1 MIKVLKKISV
11 VKVVLTM
18 LFAVLFTGYAYS
30 QKPVD
35 ASMKGELVDSISSLY
50 EDWSTVSISGKLKME
65 GLPVSPSVKI
75 YMERDSSVL
84 ISLRAPFMGEVGRAE
99 IYCDTLLVV
108 NKMKKTF
115 VKEPLS
121 QVFAHYPGTLSDVQN
136 ILLARPVIAGLGL
149 LTPEIKENV
158 EIYQEADGQ
167 FSLLPVGDVALE
179 EFNYGYLIDGMARPA
194 ALLVL
199 PLSKPGTMVSLTYGY
214 YNKGYDLS
222 VIYQSPEKSK
232 GGTLELD
239 LPDWNGS
246 PVQPIKLNEKYT
258 RLSFPDFMKSF

>member
-1 MIKVLKKISV
+1 MFKNLFV
-11 VKVVLTM
+11 VRFVLTI
-18 LFAVLFTGYAYS
+18 LLAVPFAGYAYA
-30 QKPVD
+30 QEPAD
-35 ASMKGELVDSISSLY
+35 ASVRAELVDSISSAY
-50 EDWSTVSISGKLKME
+50 VDWSSVSISGKLKME

-121 QVFAHYPGTLSDVQN
+121 QVLAHYPGTLSDVQN

-149 LTPEIKENV
+149 LTPEIVEKV

-167 FSLLPVGDVALE
+167 FSLLPVADVALE
-179 EFNYGYLIDGMARPA
+179 EFNYGYLVDGMARTA

-199 PLSKPGTMVSLTYGY
+199 PLTKPDTMVSLTYGY
-214 YNKGYDLS
+214 GSKGYDLS
-222 VIYQSPEKSK
+222 VVYQSPDKKK

-239 LPDWNGS
+239 FPDWNGS
-246 PVQPIKLNEKYT
+246 PVQPIKLNDKYT
-258 RLSFPDFMKSF
+258 RLDFPDFMKSF

>member
-1 MIKVLKKISV
+1 M
-11 VKVVLTM
+11 VKVVKRLLAFRLIM
-18 LFAVLFTGYAYS
+18 AMSLVALFAGSVYS
-30 QKPVD
+30 REPVD
-35 ASMKGELVDSISSLY
+35 NSKRGEVVDSISSSY
-50 EDWSTVSISGKLKME
+50 VDWNTVSISGKLRME

-99 IYCDTLLVV
+99 IYSDTLLVV

-121 QVFAHYPGTLSDVQN
+121 DVLSHYPGTLSDVQN

-149 LTPEIKENV
+149 LTPGIVENV
-158 EIYQEADGQ
+158 QIYPESDGQ
-167 FSLLPVGDVALE
+167 YSLLPVADVALE
-179 EFNYGYLIDGMARPA
+179 EFNYGYLIDGMARPS

-199 PLSKPGTMVSLTYGY
+199 PLAKPGIMVRLTYEY
-214 YNKGYDLS
+214 RSKGYDLS
-222 VIYQSPEKSK
+222 VVYQSPDKNK

-239 LPDWNGS
+239 YPDWDGS
-246 PVQPIKLNEKYT
+246 PMQPIKLNDRYT
-258 RLSFPDFMKSF
+258 QLNFPDFMKSF

>member
-1 MIKVLKKISV
+1 MIKVVKNLLV
-11 VKVVLTM
+11 VRVTLTM
-18 LFAVLFTGYAYS
+18 LFAVFFSGYAFP
-30 QKPVD
+30 QAPVD
-35 ASMKGELVDSISSLY
+35 DPVKGELVDSISSLY
-50 EDWSTVSISGKLKME
+50 KDWNTVSISGKLRMA

-99 IYCDTLLVV
+99 IYSDTLLVV

-121 QVFAHYPGTLSDVQN
+121 KVLAYYPGTLSDVQN
-136 ILLARPVIAGLGL
+136 ILLARPVIAGFGL
-149 LTPEIKENV
+149 LTPEIVENI
-158 EIYQEADGQ
+158 EIYSEADGQ
-167 FSLLPVGDVALE
+167 FSLVPVADVALE
-179 EFNYGYLIDGMARPA
+179 EFNYGYLIDGMARPS

-199 PLSKPGTMVSLTYGY
+199 PLTKPGIMVSLTYEYGD
-214 YNKGYDLS
+214 KGYNLS
-222 VIYQSPEKSK
+222 VTYQSPEKSK

-246 PVQPIKLNEKYT
+246 PVQPIKLNDKYT
-258 RLSFPDFMKSF
+258 RVDFPDFMKSF